1 MSIHSP
7 AMPAAGRGRY
17 WKAAGAA
24 LLAAALA
31 GMTPPAAAQ
40 SWPDHSVYMVTPL
53 AAGSAADL
61 AIRIVTDK
69 LAIALNQSIIVD
81 NQTGA
86 SGAIGADR
94 VARATPD
101 GYTLCGC
108 NNTILGVLPNVR
120 KVPYDPVTSFRPV
133 GMVAVLPTLL
143 LVNPKLPVHNVQE
156 LIAYIKARPGR
167 VTYSTGGVGSP
178 QHIAMAM
185 FEAAAGVKMMHVPY
199 KGASQAAVGLAAGEV
214 DVMFCAVGT
223 VLPLT
228 KAGKLRALAVAG
240 AQRTPILPDLPTVA
254 ESGVPGYDY
263 ASWIGIVAP
272 KGVPDTVV
280 DKISGDLRE
289 LLRDPATLKRF
300 AEQGIDPLFMDPAQ
314 MGKYMAED
322 YQRMATV
329 VRESHMTEE

>member
-1 MSIHSP
+1 LGGIGPTAH
-7 AMPAAGRGRY
+7 ARD
-17 WKAAGAA
+17 
-24 LLAAALA
+24 
-31 GMTPPAAAQ
+31 
-40 SWPDHSVYMVTPL
+40 WPDHAVTMVTPL
-53 AAGSAADL
+53 AAGSAADV
-61 AIRIVTDK
+61 AIRVVTDK
-69 LAIALNQSIIVD
+69 LTEMLGQSFIVD
-81 NQTGA
+81 NPTGA

-120 KVPYDPVTSFRPV
+120 KVPYDPVKSFRPV

-143 LVNPKLPVHNVQE
+143 LVNPNLPVHDVKE
-156 LIAYIKARPGR
+156 LIAYIKAHPGK

-185 FEAAAGVKMMHVPY
+185 FEADAGVKMLHVPY

-214 DVMFCAVGT
+214 DVMFCAIGT

-228 KAGKLRALAVAG
+228 KSGKLRAIAVAG
-240 AQRTPILPDLPTVA
+240 AQRTPLLPDLPTVA

-263 ASWIGIVAP
+263 ASWIGITAP
-272 KGVPDTVV
+272 KGVPDAVV
-280 DKISGDLRE
+280 TTMSAQLRT

-300 AEQGIDPLFMDPAQ
+300 ADQGIDPMY
-314 MGKYMAED
+314 MGPEEMGTYMAQD
-322 YQRMATV
+322 YERMAKV
-329 VRESHMTEE
+329 VRESHMAAE